1 MRFDLVSDVHEDT
14 GWRGRP
20 LRTGSSETL
29 VIAGDVGNGVEVT
42 VAAVTAL
49 AREYG
54 QVVFVDGNH
63 EFYSSGGE
71 IDRTRDRLQE
81 AFPANVHYLDRKGPF
96 CLGNTAF
103 AGANGWYQFHEP
115 SSGSFRAQS
124 EWWSWRSNDARLVF
138 PGGDPQQAL
147 EQWEESRRTLFR
159 QLECARDDPAVEHV
173 VVVTHSVPHSGG
185 LRDGYV
191 PASNG
196 SYYNGLFEEAKNAGR
211 GLLAKMRVW
220 CFGHTHHPAL
230 FRDQTSGADV
240 WFVANPRGYR
250 HERRNPRRNR
260 IVEVDVEDPGY

>member
-1 MRFDLVSDVHEDT
+1 MRFDLVSDVHQDI
-14 GWRGRP
+14 GWRDLP
-20 LRTGSSETL
+20 VRTGDSETL
-29 VIAGDVGNGVEVT
+29 VIAGDVGNRVEVT

-49 AREYG
+49 ARVYRD
-54 QVVFVDGNH
+54 VVFVDGNH

-71 IDRTRDRLQE
+71 IDGTRNRLQE
-81 AFPANVHYLDRKGPF
+81 AFPANVHYLDREGPF
-96 CLGNTAF
+96 RLGNTAF

-147 EQWEESRRTLFR
+147 ERWEESKRTLFD
-159 QLECARDDPAVEHV
+159 QLECARNDPAVEHV

-196 SYYNGLFEEAKNAGR
+196 SYYNGLFEEAKKAGG
-211 GLLAKMRVW
+211 GLLGKTRVW
-220 CFGHTHHPAL
+220 CYGHTHHPAL
-230 FRDQTSGADV
+230 FRDRISGADV
-240 WFVANPRGYR
+240 WFAANPRGYR
-250 HERRNPRRNR
+250 HERHNARRNR
-260 IVEVDVEDPGY
+260 TIEVDVENPGY